1 MGLLI
6 VFYAKII
13 TCGVSPSFL
22 EEICTVNFLSSLF
35 KKPKNHTQKENM

>member
-6 VFYAKII
+6 AFYAKII
-13 TCGVSPSFL
+13 NCGVSPFFL

-35 KKPKNHTQKENM
+35 KKPKNHTQKEII